1 VFLLFAFEKLLA
13 IPECID
19 MRKDVC

>member
-1 VFLLFAFEKLLA
+1 VYAFEELLA